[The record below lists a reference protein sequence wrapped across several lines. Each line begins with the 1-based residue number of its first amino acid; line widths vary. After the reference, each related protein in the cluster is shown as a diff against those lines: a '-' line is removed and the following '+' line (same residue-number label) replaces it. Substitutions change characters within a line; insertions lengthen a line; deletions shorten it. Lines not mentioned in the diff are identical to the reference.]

1 MKTLEEINK
10 IREEK
15 RKELD
20 LRVNLKADTTEKQP
34 EESRTEIWQN

>member
-1 MKTLEEINK
+1 MKTLEMIKE

-20 LRVNLKADTTEKQP
+20 LRVNRKTYFGMSWNRLYIIKIT
-34 EESRTEIWQN
+34 